1 MQLYTEVPLDCGGL
15 TPPPQLLEKPNARFV
30 LASRDE
36 VENRDF
42 LEALDPG
49 LITAAVG
56 QDSWAF
62 IHQAGGRPDRR
73 TDGQLEG

>member
-30 LASRDE
+30 LATRDE

-42 LEALDPG
+42 LEALNPG
-49 LITAAVG
+49 LIIAAVG
-56 QDSWAF
+56 QDSWTF
-62 IHQAGGRPDRR
+62 HSSGGWAGGQ
-73 TDGQLEG
+73 TY